1 MLDSKKIKTPGTDE
15 WFLQRL
21 SKSLG
26 DRLPQIDLLT
36 SWFEGEP
43 PLAVPDG
50 GDESGFQRVQKA
62 SRLNLA
68 ELIVNAVLF
77 RMNPLAFRT
86 GAGDDQNGDTE
97 AAKIY
102 KRNDAKVQ
110 LTQALEW
117 MLINGSSY
125 ILTGSRKRKGKTLS
139 VFTAEHPRSVITEE
153 DPSRPGVSIAGLKVY
168 RDDIRNRDV
177 AVLYRRIEDEDGVRV
192 YSRTAIKPGNTV
204 LPGKGRKNWKIN
216 GNDWKWDLQIAGVD
230 EVTQDYIYEESH
242 EEYDLE
248 LIPIHHLRNRG
259 GKGEFEKHLP
269 TMERINHTILQRM
282 IIIAYQAFKQRGIK
296 GMPNEDEDGN
306 EIDYSDIFSSDPGA
320 IWLLPEAAD
329 FWESG
334 QASIEPV
341 LTAAKDDIIQLAVAS
356 STPLFSV
363 VPDAANG
370 SAEGAALQR
379 EGLLFKT
386 GDLIDR
392 VDRRL
397 AEMMAQC
404 FEIEGD
410 DVRSE
415 LETIETIWGSPR
427 RSSLQERAIS
437 GVQARAAGVPW
448 RTRMEKFL
456 ELTPGEIAQAE
467 IERIEDQ
474 MNFGGDE
481 EFQSGK
487 LPGVTDFQTGSE
499 VANNDSKGAPQAPQ
513 SPAGNN
519 DSSVSQDA

>member
-1 MLDSKKIKTPGTDE
+1 MLDSRKIKTPGTDE

-21 SKSLG
+21 SKDMG
-26 DRLPQIDLLT
+26 NRIPQIDLLT
-36 SWFEGEP
+36 DWYGGEP

-50 GDESGFQRVQKA
+50 GDAVSFQRVIKA

-77 RMNPLAFRT
+77 RMNCLAFRT
-86 GAGDDQNGDTE
+86 AADNDQNGDAE

-102 KRNDAKVQ
+102 RRNKAKVQ
-110 LTQALEW
+110 ITQALEW
-117 MLINGSSY
+117 MLITGHAY
-125 ILTGSRKRKGKTLS
+125 ILTGSRQKKGKVLS
-139 VFTAEHPRSVITEE
+139 VFTAEHPRLVITEE
-153 DPSRPGVSIAGLKVY
+153 DPSRPGISIAGLKVY
-168 RDDIRNRDV
+168 RDDLRDRDV
-177 AVLYRRIEDEDGVRV
+177 AVLYRRIEDGDGNTIV
-192 YSRTAIKPGNTV
+192 YSRTAVK
-204 LPGKGRKNWKIN
+204 KGRTLLPARGRAHWKIN
-216 GNDWKWDLQIAGVD
+216 GNDWDWDQQLTGID
-230 EVTQDYIYEESH
+230 EVTQEPYWQDSY

-248 LIPIHHLRNRG
+248 LIPIHYFRNRNG
-259 GKGEFEKHLP
+259 MGEFEKHLP

-282 IIIAYQAFKQRGIK
+282 IIIAFQAFRQRGIK
-296 GMPNEDEDGN
+296 GMPNEDDDGN
-306 EIDYSDIFSSDPGA
+306 EIDYSDVFSSDPGSL
-320 IWLLPEAAD
+320 WLLPDAAD

-334 QASIEPV
+334 QADIGPV
-341 LTAAKDDIIQLAVAS
+341 LNAAKDDIIQLAVAS

-392 VDRRL
+392 VDRQL

-415 LETIETIWGSPR
+415 VEGVETIWGSPR
-427 RSSLQERAIS
+427 RSSLQERAIA

-456 ELTPGEIAQAE
+456 ELTPDEIATAE
-467 IERIEDQ
+467 QERLSDQ
-474 MNFGGDE
+474 FTFGTDE
-481 EFQSGK
+481 EYQSGK
-487 LPGVTDFQTGSE
+487 LPGVSDFATGEQIDS
-499 VANNDSKGAPQAPQ
+499 ADGGSNTNDQ
-513 SPAGNN
+513 S
-519 DSSVSQDA
+519 